1 MALFNFVFTVAHKL
15 EMPSSYIIL
24 AFICPKLFFAL
35 ALRNSQ
41 KPAAPRAA
49 KRGKES
55 GGVPEQ
61 IRLELIVIDLVRA
74 VRILREL
81 REGFLSLL

>member
-1 MALFNFVFTVAHKL
+1 MESREGLGSLCFTLLRSLASELSHLARHELATL
-15 EMPSSYIIL
+15 EATLLP
-24 AFICPKLFFAL
+24 
-35 ALRNSQ
+35 
-41 KPAAPRAA
+41 PRAA